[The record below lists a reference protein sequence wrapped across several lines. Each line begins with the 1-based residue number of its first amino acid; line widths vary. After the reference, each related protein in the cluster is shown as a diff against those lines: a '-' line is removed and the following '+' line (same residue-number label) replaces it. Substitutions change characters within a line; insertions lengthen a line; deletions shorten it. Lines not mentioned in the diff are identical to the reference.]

1 MVKLASPPLRPAI
14 RQHLAL
20 AGAQARWRAAV
31 AGGDRLTALEAAEEA
46 LACGNASLQL
56 RTWRIDSLLRAGRP
70 DEALSAL
77 AEIEA
82 EEGPSHE
89 SRFQAANLAY
99 YRSDYALAA
108 QACAEAIVL
117 LPLSKKPTAQYST
130 VVRFWAE
137 CLCLAGSHDE
147 ARRIL
152 ERCLAFKDPW
162 STEDIRALRKTVVD
176 EASLADFRAF
186 LAPYFSF
193 AGVRSRAALYH
204 FSMACRDLKLY
215 DQAEMAIR
223 QRYLTAARLVPFG
236 HRPPSAAPKPAW
248 VADARRTL
256 TDLKSVMDGQRV
268 EFFLIS
274 GTLLGAVR
282 EGDIL
287 GHDKDIDVGVLET
300 PDVDK
305 GALEAAFSKSGRFSV
320 KPYQVPSLLRVQHA
334 SGVMVDVFWHR
345 EEDGLIIHEG
355 MKSKW
360 WNSAFDLID
369 IPFLGDTYRG
379 PRNYARYLG
388 ENYGNWEKPD
398 AEFETFVDTPNMV
411 VTSEG
416 EIVWYYYCKL
426 LDYHIQG
433 KVPQFRKVGK
443 ALARLRPK
451 DRLVQAMVHSTL
463 AGRITAPPTL
473 FEDEPP
479 LDEIAFDG
487 VLGGEAEAGDE
498 TEPQPTSEAPVPVT
512 ENGETIEEGETEEDA
527 ETAETEEKA

>member
-1 MVKLASPPLRPAI
+1 MVKLAAPPLRPAI
-14 RQHLAL
+14 HQHLAL

-31 AGGDRLTALEAAEEA
+31 AAGDRQAALDAAEEA
-46 LACGNASLQL
+46 LACGNAPLNL
-56 RTWRIDSLLRAGRP
+56 RIWKIDGLLRAGRP
-70 DEALSAL
+70 DDAHMAL

-117 LPLSKKPTAQYST
+117 LPLSKKPSVQYST

-137 CLCLAGSHDE
+137 CLCLAGSHKE
-147 ARRIL
+147 ARRVL
-152 ERCLAFKDPW
+152 ERCFAFKDPW

-223 QRYLTAARLVPFG
+223 QRYLTAAQLVPFG
-236 HRPPSAAPKPAW
+236 HRPPSTAPKPAW

-256 TDLKSVMDGQRV
+256 MDLKSVMDGQGV

-305 GALEAAFSKSGRFSV
+305 TALEAAFSKSGRFSV

-360 WNSAFDLID
+360 WNSAFDLVD
-369 IPFLGDTYRG
+369 IRFLGDVYRS
-379 PRNYARYLG
+379 PRNFSRYLG
-388 ENYGNWEKPD
+388 ENYGDWERPD

-411 VTSEG
+411 VTNEG
-416 EIVWYYYCKL
+416 EIVWYFYCKL

-433 KVPQFRKVGK
+433 RAPQFRKVAE
-443 ALARLRPK
+443 ALARWRPN
-451 DRLVQAMVHSTL
+451 DRAVQAMVRATL
-463 AGRITAPPTL
+463 AGHSAVRSAAEEERSVL
-473 FEDEPP
+473 EDMMFEDLEAATIN
-479 LDEIAFDG
+479 D
-487 VLGGEAEAGDE
+487 AEAAATGGMALSAN
-498 TEPQPTSEAPVPVT
+498 EPQPSEGAVVS
-512 ENGETIEEGETEEDA
+512 DA
-527 ETAETEEKA
+527 EQDTAEKA